1 MDLEHQDYKEVVIHK
16 KSVPVKKEIRA
27 KNTLDLHSIKL
38 ENENENF
45 KIVTIPKSIC
55 TQITQTRNLKKI
67 TQKEMAQ
74 KMGIPSNVYVQLEN
88 GKAIY
93 DGRTKQLINKFEK
106 VLNIKINRTV

>member
-1 MDLEHQDYKEVVIHK
+1 MEHQDFSVVVIGK
-16 KSVPVKKEIRA
+16 KMPAKKEIRP
-27 KNTLDLHSIKL
+27 KSNVDLHSIKL

-45 KIVTIPKSIC
+45 KILTIPKSISL
-55 TQITQTRNLKKI
+55 QITQTRNLKKI

-74 KMGIPSNVYVQLEN
+74 KMGIQSNIYVQLEN

-106 VLNIKINRTV
+106 VLNVKINRNS